1 MRLCSLKCSGVTERQ
16 GGKLS
21 APDGVAPC
29 RSRQCSSAL
38 RAALRERSTEE
49 RMPAFRPV
57 AAHGRRR
64 RFVRAPNLALSPNA
78 VGLERL
84 QGLPASRAHG
94 AYLG

>member
-1 MRLCSLKCSGVTERQ
+1 MQ
-16 GGKLS
+16 
-21 APDGVAPC
+21 
-29 RSRQCSSAL
+29 L
-38 RAALRERSTEE
+38 RAALRERSSEE